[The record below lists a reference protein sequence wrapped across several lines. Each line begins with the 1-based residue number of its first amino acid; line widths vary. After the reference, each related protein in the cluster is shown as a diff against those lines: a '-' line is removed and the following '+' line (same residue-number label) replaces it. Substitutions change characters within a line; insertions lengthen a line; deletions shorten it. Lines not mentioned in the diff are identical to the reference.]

1 MILFIISIVITGG
14 VSTDMGSYLNS
25 GNFSFH
31 GSLRS
36 KIYIDKSELITKT
49 NEVLY
54 TEQKY
59 ICVSRPRRFGKSM
72 AANML
77 AAYYDRSENT
87 EELFQNLSISKD
99 RSYKENL
106 NQYDVIKINMQEFL
120 SMSETVEEM
129 LQMLKDYLVSD
140 FKEAFREIQ
149 FRDEKNLI
157 QVMKDVFSH
166 TRCPFVILIDEW
178 DCLFREYKQNKE
190 AQKKYLDFLRAW
202 LKDKDYVALAY
213 MTGILPIKKYGSHSA
228 LNMFTEYS
236 MTNPREMAEYFGFT
250 EVEVK
255 KLCERFHRNFEE
267 TRAWYDGYELVTVD
281 GEEKICYSM
290 YSPKSVVDVMLSGVF
305 DNYWNQTE
313 TYEAL
318 KSYIKLNFDGLKDA
332 IIRMLAGERVQV
344 NIGTFS
350 NDMTSFQGKDDVL
363 TLLIHLGYLNYHWPD
378 KTVIIPNKEVS
389 QEYINAISTM
399 DWAEVT
405 RSVEDS
411 KMLLEALWN
420 MDEKAVA
427 AGIDKAHREISILQY
442 NNENALS
449 CTINLA
455 FYFAREYYTIIR
467 ELPTG
472 KGFADVCFIPR
483 KIHLDKPAVIIELKW
498 DKTAQGAIRQI
509 KEKQYVHALNE
520 YRGELLLVGINYD
533 KGTKMHTCV
542 IEQMCK
548 E

>member
-1 MILFIISIVITGG
+1 
-14 VSTDMGSYLNS
+14 MGSYLNP
-25 GNFSFH
+25 GNLSFR

-36 KIYIDKSELITKT
+36 KIYVDKSELICRT
-49 NEVLY
+49 NEALF

-77 AAYYDRSENT
+77 SAYYDRNENT
-87 EELFQNLSISKD
+87 EELFHNLAISKD
-99 RSYKENL
+99 KTYKENL
-106 NQYDVIKINMQEFL
+106 NQYDVIKLNMQEFL
-120 SMSETVEEM
+120 SMSDTIEEM
-129 LQMLKDYLVSD
+129 LEMIRNYLISD
-140 FKEAFREIQ
+140 FQETFPDVR
-149 FRDEKNLI
+149 FRDKQNLI
-157 QVMKDVFSH
+157 QVMKDVFSY
-166 TRCPFVILIDEW
+166 TKCPFIILIDEW

-250 EVEVK
+250 EAEVI
-255 KLCERFHRNFEE
+255 KLCQKYNQNFEE
-267 TRAWYDGYELVTVD
+267 TQAWYDGYELVAVN
-281 GEEKICYSM
+281 GQNKVYYSI
-290 YSPKSVVDVMLSGVF
+290 YSPKSVVDAMLSGVF

-318 KSYIKLNFDGLKDA
+318 KAYIRLNFDGLKDA
-332 IIRMLAGERVQV
+332 IIQMLAGERIQI
-344 NIGTFS
+344 NTGTFS

-363 TLLIHLGYLNYHWPD
+363 TLLIHLGYLSYHWPD
-378 KTVIIPNKEVS
+378 KTVTIPNKEVS

-399 DWAEVT
+399 DWTEVT
-405 RSVEDS
+405 ASVEAS
-411 KMLLEALWN
+411 RQLLENLWN
-420 MDEKAVA
+420 MNEDAVA
-427 AGIDKAHREISILQY
+427 EGIDKAHREISILQY

-483 KIHLDKPAVIIELKW
+483 KLHLDKPAIVMELKW
-498 DKTAQGAIRQI
+498 DKNVSGAISQI
-509 KEKQYVHALNE
+509 KEKRYVDALKE
-520 YRGELLLVGINYD
+520 YHGNLLLVGITYE
-533 KGTKMHTCV
+533 KSAKKHHCV
-542 IEQMCK
+542 IEK
-548 E
+548 LYKD

>member
-1 MILFIISIVITGG
+1 
-14 VSTDMGSYLNS
+14 MGSYLNP
-25 GNFSFH
+25 GAFSFR

-36 KIYIDKSELITKT
+36 KIYVDKSELIART
-49 NEVLY
+49 NEVLC

-77 AAYYDRSENT
+77 AAYYNRSENT
-87 EELFQNLSISKD
+87 EELFQNLAISQE

-120 SMSETVEEM
+120 SMSGTIEEM
-129 LQMLKDYLVSD
+129 LEMLKKYLVSD
-140 FKEAFREIQ
+140 FREAFPEVQ

-157 QVMKDVFSH
+157 QVMKDVFSY
-166 TRCPFVILIDEW
+166 TKCPFVILIDEW
-178 DCLFREYKQNKE
+178 DCLFREYKQDKE

-250 EVEVK
+250 EQEVK
-255 KLCERFHRNFEE
+255 ALCERFRRNFEE
-267 TRAWYDGYELVTVD
+267 TRAWYDGYELVAVD
-281 GEEKICYSM
+281 GEEKVCYSM
-290 YSPKSVVDVMLSGVF
+290 YSPKSVVDAMLSGVF

-318 KSYIKLNFDGLKDA
+318 KAYIKLNFDGLKDA
-332 IIRMLAGERVQV
+332 VIRMLAGEKIQI
-344 NIGTFS
+344 NTGTFS
-350 NDMTSFQGKDDVL
+350 NDMTNFQGKDDVL
-363 TLLIHLGYLNYHWPD
+363 TLLIHLGYLSYHWGD
-378 KTVIIPNKEVS
+378 KTVTIPNKEVS

-399 DWAEVT
+399 DWSEVT
-405 RSVEDS
+405 ASIEASRH
-411 KMLLEALWN
+411 LLEALWN
-420 MDEKAVA
+420 LDGRAVA
-427 AGIDKAHREISILQY
+427 EGIDKAHREISILQY

-455 FYFAREYYTIIR
+455 FYFAREYYTIVR
-467 ELPTG
+467 ELPAG

-483 KIHLDKPAVIIELKW
+483 KMHLDKPAVIIELKW
-498 DKTAQGAIRQI
+498 DKDAEGALSQI
-509 KEKQYVHALNE
+509 KNKQYVDALKE
-520 YRGELLLVGINYD
+520 YQGNLLLAGINYD
-533 KGTKMHTCV
+533 KTTKMHSCV
-542 IEQMCK
+542 IEKMYK
-548 E
+548 H

>member
-1 MILFIISIVITGG
+1 
-14 VSTDMGSYLNS
+14 MGSYLNP
-25 GNFSFH
+25 GNFSFR

-36 KIYIDKSELITKT
+36 KIYVDKSELIART
-49 NEVLY
+49 NEALC

-77 AAYYDRSENT
+77 SAYYDRSENT
-87 EELFQNLSISKD
+87 EELFQNLAISRD

-120 SMSETVEEM
+120 SMSETMDAMLEM
-129 LQMLKDYLVSD
+129 LKNYLVSD
-140 FKEAFREIQ
+140 FEETYPDVH
-149 FRDEKNLI
+149 FRDKKNLI
-157 QVMKDVFSH
+157 QVMKDVFFY

-178 DCLFREYKQNKE
+178 DCLFREYKQDKE

-250 EVEVK
+250 EAEVK
-255 KLCERFHRNFEE
+255 KLCERFDRNFEE
-267 TRAWYDGYELVTVD
+267 TRAWYDGYELVAVD
-281 GEEKICYSM
+281 EKKRICYAM
-290 YSPKSVVDVMLSGVF
+290 YSPKSVVDAMLSGVF

-318 KSYIKLNFDGLKDA
+318 KAYIKLNFDGLKDA
-332 IIRMLAGERVQV
+332 VICMLAGERVQI
-344 NIGTFS
+344 NTGTFS
-350 NDMTSFQGKDDVL
+350 NDMTNFQGKDDVL
-363 TLLIHLGYLNYHWPD
+363 TLLIHLGYLSYHWPD
-378 KTVIIPNKEVS
+378 KTVAIPNKEVS

-399 DWAEVT
+399 DWPEVT
-405 RSVEDS
+405 SSVEAS
-411 KMLLEALWN
+411 RMLLEALWN
-420 MDEKAVA
+420 MNEEAVA
-427 AGIDKAHREISILQY
+427 EGIDKAHREISILQY
-442 NNENALS
+442 NDENSLS

-467 ELPTG
+467 ELPAG
-472 KGFADVCFIPR
+472 KGFADICFIPR
-483 KIHLDKPAVIIELKW
+483 KMHLDKPAVIIELKW
-498 DKTAQGAIRQI
+498 DKSAKGAISQI
-509 KEKQYVHALNE
+509 KEKQYVDALKD
-520 YRGELLLVGINYD
+520 YKGSLLLAGINYD
-533 KGTKMHTCV
+533 KKTKTHTCV
-542 IEQMCK
+542 IERVEK
-548 E
+548 YGDVN